1 MTLAITVPF
10 FYNGDNEWINA
21 KTTEYRTRILH
32 PAPIFPSTG
41 NTKTGSSAR
50 SLKIKKTF
58 WSFIMRSMK
67 QIHLP
72 TPQYVVFYNG
82 TSDEPDRSILRL
94 SDAYMQ
100 KDIRPALECTA
111 VMLNINY
118 GHNTALMEKCRNL
131 RDYAVLISEIRQKLS
146 QGMPLEPAVA
156 DAVDECIRKGILHD
170 ILVKNKVE
178 VISMILTS
186 FDQEEYEKTIRDESY
201 EEGLERGLEQG
212 LERGR
217 HDGIRQVILSML
229 KKGLSTDEIKDMT
242 DVSDEVIEQ
251 VRAML

>member
-10 FYNGDNEWINA
+10 FYNGGNEWINA

-32 PAPIFPSTG
+32 PAPISPSTE
-41 NTKTGSSAR
+41 NTKTAFSAR

>member
-1 MTLAITVPF
+1 
-10 FYNGDNEWINA
+10 
-21 KTTEYRTRILH
+21 
-32 PAPIFPSTG
+32 
-41 NTKTGSSAR
+41 
-50 SLKIKKTF
+50 
-58 WSFIMRSMK
+58 MRSMK

-229 KKGLSTDEIKDMT
+229 KKGLSIDEIKDMT

>member
-1 MTLAITVPF
+1 MNRTVRSS
-10 FYNGDNEWINA
+10 DSL
-21 KTTEYRTRILH
+21 TRT
-32 PAPIFPSTG
+32 S
-41 NTKTGSSAR
+41 
-50 SLKIKKTF
+50 
-58 WSFIMRSMK
+58 
-67 QIHLP
+67 
-72 TPQYVVFYNG
+72 
-82 TSDEPDRSILRL
+82 
-94 SDAYMQ
+94 Q

-156 DAVDECIRKGILHD
+156 DATQRSTVKGILHD

>member
-1 MTLAITVPF
+1 
-10 FYNGDNEWINA
+10 
-21 KTTEYRTRILH
+21 
-32 PAPIFPSTG
+32 
-41 NTKTGSSAR
+41 
-50 SLKIKKTF
+50 
-58 WSFIMRSMK
+58 MK

-156 DAVDECIRKGILHD
+156 DTVDECIRKGILHD

>member
-1 MTLAITVPF
+1 
-10 FYNGDNEWINA
+10 
-21 KTTEYRTRILH
+21 
-32 PAPIFPSTG
+32 
-41 NTKTGSSAR
+41 
-50 SLKIKKTF
+50 
-58 WSFIMRSMK
+58 
-67 QIHLP
+67 
-72 TPQYVVFYNG
+72 
-82 TSDEPDRSILRL
+82 
-94 SDAYMQ
+94 
-100 KDIRPALECTA
+100 
-111 VMLNINY
+111 MLNINY

-146 QGMPLEPAVA
+146 QGIPLEPAVA

-201 EEGLERGLEQG
+201 EEGLEQGIERGLKQGLERGLEQG

-217 HDGIRQVILSML
+217 NDGIRQVILSML
-229 KKGLSTDEIKDMT
+229 KKGLSIDEIKDMT
-242 DVSDEVIEQ
+242 DVSDEIIEQ